1 MFGNMVSK
9 MKELQQILDD
19 TKIKMESIYF
29 ETVSNDGAITIVMNA
44 NKKIKEISI
53 NEKLLSISD
62 KEKLQENL
70 KVTINQAM
78 EKAEKIFES
87 EMKDITKGVFPTF
100 PFLF

>member
-19 TKIKMESIYF
+19 TKIRIESIYF

-70 KVTINQAM
+70 KFTINQAM

>member
-19 TKIKMESIYF
+19 TKIRMESIYF

-70 KVTINQAM
+70 KFTINQAM
-78 EKAEKIFES
+78 EKAEKIFGS

>member
-19 TKIKMESIYF
+19 TKIRMESIYF

-70 KVTINQAM
+70 KFTINQAM

>member
-1 MFGNMVSK
+1 MIGKYSK
-9 MKELQQILDD
+9 R
-19 TKIKMESIYF
+19 MESIYF

-70 KVTINQAM
+70 KFTINQAM